1 VSSDLALVARGL
13 RSWIF
18 GAVTPE
24 GGGRIAQ
31 TTEQIQE
38 MILRDTYGEGSLVG
52 PVSDTQ
58 ALRVAAVWA
67 CVRLL
72 STAVAML
79 PVALYRREGDRNTL
93 VPEHSVHKLVAQRPN
108 SWQTP
113 YEFWQM
119 VLAHVLI
126 RGNFYAEKVL
136 FRGEVTD
143 LLPLDPARMEPIIT
157 DAGRLA
163 YLYSG
168 ENGRKIPYK
177 QGEILHIRG
186 LTLDGIKGLSV
197 LSAARNA
204 ISVASKLESH
214 GYGLM
219 NNGARPS
226 GVLET
231 DQELSQEAF
240 DRLRA
245 DFEKNYSGAE
255 NAGRPMI
262 LEAGLKWKQNQLSAE
277 DAQFIDQ
284 RKYTRAEIA
293 MFFGVPPHMI
303 GDIER
308 GTSWGSGIE
317 TQNLGF
323 LVHTLLP
330 YLVNISQA
338 GERDL
343 LRADERSSFVLKFD
357 TSLLTRADFGARQT
371 GLQIQKRN
379 GVISTNEWRKIE
391 GLDPIDED
399 GADEHKADQSP
410 VAPGAG
416 SGEKREAP

>member
-1 VSSDLALVARGL
+1 LVARGL
-13 RSWIF
+13 RNWVFNS
-18 GAVTPE
+18 VTPA
-24 GGGRIAQ
+24 GGGRVAS
-31 TTEQIQE
+31 TPGQIQE
-38 MILRDTYGEGSLVG
+38 MILRDTYGDGVIA
-52 PVSDTQ
+52 PVSDNQ

-79 PVALYRREGDRNTL
+79 PVSLYRRDGDRNTA
-93 VPEHSVHKLVAQRPN
+93 VPEHGVHKLLAERPN
-108 SWQTP
+108 AWQTP
-113 YEFWQM
+113 YEFKQM
-119 VLAHVLI
+119 LLAHVLL

-136 FRGEVTD
+136 FKGEVSD
-143 LLPLDPARMEPIIT
+143 LLPLDPSRMEPRIT
-157 DAGRLA
+157 DSGRSA
-163 YLYSG
+163 YIYSG
-168 ENGRKIPYK
+168 ETGRKIPYK

-204 ISVASKLESH
+204 IAVASKLEAH
-214 GYGLM
+214 GFGLM
-219 NNGARPS
+219 DNGARPS

-231 DQELSQEAF
+231 DNELSEEAF
-240 DRLRA
+240 ERLRK
-245 DFEKNYSGAE
+245 DFEKNYQGSE

-262 LEAGLKWKQNQLSAE
+262 LEAGLKWKQAQLSAE

-330 YLVNISQA
+330 YLVNITQA

-343 LRADERSSFVLKFD
+343 LRADERSNFVLKFD

-399 GADEHKADQSP
+399 GADEHKADQNP
-410 VAPGAG
+410 VAPGSG
-416 SGEKREAP
+416 SSEERKAS

>member
-1 VSSDLALVARGL
+1 
-13 RSWIF
+13 
-18 GAVTPE
+18 
-24 GGGRIAQ
+24 
-31 TTEQIQE
+31 
-38 MILRDTYGEGSLVG
+38 MILRDTYSDGSTIG
-52 PVSDTQ
+52 AVSDSQ

-79 PVALYRREGDRNTL
+79 PFALYRREGDRNIA
-93 VPEHSVHKLVAQRPN
+93 VPEHPVNKLVAQSPN
-108 SWQTP
+108 SWQSP

-119 VLAHVLI
+119 ALAHVLM
-126 RGNFYAEKVL
+126 RGNFYAEKL
-136 FRGEVTD
+136 TFKGEVTG
-143 LLPLDPARMEPIIT
+143 LLPLDPARMEPKLL
-157 DAGRLA
+157 DSGRIG
-163 YLYSG
+163 YLYSA
-168 ENGRKIPYK
+168 ENGQKIPYK
-177 QGEILHIRG
+177 QGEIQHIRG

-204 ISVASKLESH
+204 VAVSSKLESH
-214 GYGLM
+214 GFGLM
-219 NNGARPS
+219 DNGARPS

-245 DFEKNYSGAE
+245 DFEKNYVGPE
-255 NAGRPMI
+255 NSGRPMI
-262 LEAGLKWKQNQLSAE
+262 LEAGLKWKQAQLSAE

-323 LVHTLLP
+323 LVHTLMP

-343 LRADERSSFVLKFD
+343 LRAGERSNFVLKFD

-371 GLQIQKRN
+371 GLQIQKQN
-379 GVISTNEWRKIE
+379 GVISINEWRKIE
-391 GLDPIDED
+391 GFDPIDEP
-399 GADEHKADQSP
+399 GADDHKADQSP
-410 VAPGAG
+410 GAPGPG
-416 SGEKREAP
+416 TSSGGQAA

>member
-1 VSSDLALVARGL
+1 MSSELTTIARGL
-13 RSWIF
+13 RNWIF
-18 GAVTPE
+18 NSVTPE
-24 GGGRIAQ
+24 GGGRVAQ

-38 MILRDTYGEGSLVG
+38 MILRDSYGETAIA
-52 PVSDTQ
+52 PVNDTQ

-79 PVALYRREGDRNTL
+79 PIGLYRREGDRNIA
-93 VPEHSVHKLVAQRPN
+93 VPEHSVHKLLAERPN
-108 SWQTP
+108 VWQTP
-113 YEFWQM
+113 YEFKQM
-119 VLAHVLI
+119 LLSHVLM
-126 RGNFYAEKVL
+126 RGNFYAEKVA
-136 FRGEVTD
+136 FKGEITD
-143 LLPLDPARMEPIIT
+143 LLPLDPARMDVKIT
-157 DAGRLA
+157 DSGRLA

-168 ENGRKIPYK
+168 ENGRKVPYK

-186 LTLDGIKGLSV
+186 LTLDGIKGLGV
-197 LSAARNA
+197 LAAARNA
-204 ISVASKLESH
+204 ISVSAKLESH
-214 GYGLM
+214 GFGLM
-219 NNGARPS
+219 DNGARPS

-231 DQELSQEAF
+231 DQELSDEAF
-240 DRLRA
+240 TRLRA
-245 DFEKNYSGAE
+245 DFEKNYTGSE

-262 LEAGLKWKQNQLSAE
+262 LEAGLKWKQAQLSAE

-284 RKYTRAEIA
+284 RKYTRAEVA

-330 YLVNISQA
+330 YLVNITQA

-379 GVISTNEWRKIE
+379 GIISTNEWRKIE

-416 SGEKREAP
+416 PSEERKTA

>member
-1 VSSDLALVARGL
+1 
-13 RSWIF
+13 
-18 GAVTPE
+18 
-24 GGGRIAQ
+24 
-31 TTEQIQE
+31 
-38 MILRDTYGEGSLVG
+38 MILRDTYGDGANIG
-52 PVSDTQ
+52 AVSDTQ

-79 PVALYRREGDRNTL
+79 PVGLYRREGDRNIA
-93 VPEHSVHKLVAQRPN
+93 VPEHSAHKLLAERPN
-108 SWQTP
+108 AWQTP
-113 YEFWQM
+113 YEFKQM
-119 VLAHVLI
+119 LLSHVLL
-126 RGNFYAEKVL
+126 RGNFYAEKVS
-136 FRGEVTD
+136 FKGEISD
-143 LLPLDPARMEPIIT
+143 LLPLDPARMDVRIT
-157 DAGRLA
+157 DSGRLA

-186 LTLDGIKGLSV
+186 LTLDSLKGLGV

-204 ISVASKLESH
+204 VAVAAKLEAH
-214 GYGLM
+214 GFGLM
-219 NNGARPS
+219 DNGARPS

-231 DQELSQEAF
+231 DLELNDEAF
-240 DRLRA
+240 ARLRK
-245 DFEKNYSGAE
+245 DFDTHYVGPE
-255 NAGRPMI
+255 NSGRPMI
-262 LEAGLKWKQNQLSAE
+262 LEAGLKWKQIQLSAE

-343 LRADERSSFVLKFD
+343 LRADERSNFVLKFD

-371 GLQIQKRN
+371 GLQIQKQN

-399 GADEHKADQSP
+399 GADEHKADKSP
-410 VAPGAG
+410 AAPG
-416 SGEKREAP
+416 SGTGKKPEAA